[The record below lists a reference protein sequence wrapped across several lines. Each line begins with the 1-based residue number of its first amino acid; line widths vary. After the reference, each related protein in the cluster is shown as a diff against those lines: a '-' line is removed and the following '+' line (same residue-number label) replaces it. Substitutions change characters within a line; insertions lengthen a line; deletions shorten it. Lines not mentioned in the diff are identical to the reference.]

1 MAPFAHKIIRTL
13 FGAGERVAPAL
24 AGRLAFELFC
34 RTPNPEKLGKRER
47 TAVERAAGLLA
58 EARKHC
64 LTTRTGNVTAFEFRP
79 EGRERLGTVLVLH
92 GWASRTEYMKPLIE
106 SVRDAGYR
114 VVALDLPGH
123 GHSSGR
129 RLTMLHALDAA
140 RVAGEWFGPFAAIV
154 GHSFGGAV
162 AANAVAGTV
171 NGIAPLAAERL
182 VLIAAPS
189 SMPAIFR
196 DFSRTLNVGPK
207 SYRVMAAQVERIT
220 GRPLD
225 EFVASPE
232 FGRHQ
237 PPTLVIHAPDDREVP
252 PEHAEMYAASGDHV
266 HLHWAEGLGHRRIL
280 TDAGVARLAVSF
292 LSEPPARRLVA

>member
-13 FGAGERVAPAL
+13 FGVGEHVAPAL

-34 RTPNPEKLGKRER
+34 RTPNPNKLGKRER
-47 TAVERAAGLLA
+47 AAVERAAGLLA
-58 EARKHC
+58 DARKHC

-79 EGRERLGTVLVLH
+79 QGRERLGTVLVLH

-189 SMPAIFR
+189 AMPALFK
-196 DFSRTLNVGPK
+196 DFSRLLNIGPK

-225 EFVASPE
+225 QFVASPD
-232 FGRHQ
+232 FSRHQ
-237 PPTLVIHAPDDREVP
+237 PPTLVIHARDDREVP

-280 TDAGVARLAVSF
+280 TDAGVARLTVSF